1 MKIYK
6 LHRKYLFSKINVII
20 TSILIIIIII
30 FSVSIIEPFK
40 DSSIRWMNRF
50 YITNNFEQAYL
61 TFVKFII
68 IFYSCYLFSSCFSK
82 NNDNYYIIL
91 INNIS
96 KSKYLISKIFTIEM
110 KLLEIL
116 VMILFNYIL
125 INYLFNQWYIIE
137 ISIFKSFGIIYI
149 LSIIYG
155 LLSLILIKIINII
168 YSSIISLG
176 FYLISEI
183 LIDYEISSKI
193 ISIIQLFFP
202 TTYLK
207 DNNLFLKYGILH
219 LISLIVLYFLVAYLL
234 YLKKNKKLK

>member
-137 ISIFKSFGIIYI
+137 ISFFKCFGIIYI

-234 YLKKNKKLK
+234 YLKKE

>member
-1 MKIYK
+1 M
-6 LHRKYLFSKINVII
+6 
-20 TSILIIIIII
+20 
-30 FSVSIIEPFK
+30 
-40 DSSIRWMNRF
+40 
-50 YITNNFEQAYL
+50 
-61 TFVKFII
+61 
-68 IFYSCYLFSSCFSK
+68 
-82 NNDNYYIIL
+82 
-91 INNIS
+91 
-96 KSKYLISKIFTIEM
+96 ISKIFTIEM

-234 YLKKNKKLK
+234 YLKKE

>member
-137 ISIFKSFGIIYI
+137 ISI
-149 LSIIYG
+149 IYG

-234 YLKKNKKLK
+234 YLKKE

>member
-1 MKIYK
+1 MENY
-6 LHRKYLFSKINVII
+6 
-20 TSILIIIIII
+20 
-30 FSVSIIEPFK
+30 
-40 DSSIRWMNRF
+40 
-50 YITNNFEQAYL
+50 
-61 TFVKFII
+61 
-68 IFYSCYLFSSCFSK
+68 
-82 NNDNYYIIL
+82 YYIIL

-234 YLKKNKKLK
+234 YLKKE

>member
-40 DSSIRWMNRF
+40 DSSIMLMNRF

-234 YLKKNKKLK
+234 YLKKE